1 MVSTETATV
10 RRILVEGIDDV
21 SVETVDVPEAGPG
34 EVRVRST
41 VVGICGS
48 DIHAA
53 HGRHPFID
61 LPFRPGHEVVGVVD
75 AVGDGADA
83 SLVGTR
89 VVIEPNLACGH
100 CTQCRAG
107 RYNICAELAVFG
119 CQTPGGL
126 TDAFTIAAD
135 RVIPLADGL
144 DDRHAALI
152 EPLATPVHAV
162 RRAAGLVGGLEG
174 KRVAVL
180 GAGPIGLFVLLAARR
195 AGAVVVVADLLD
207 SKRARAE
214 RLGAVGSF
222 DPTSGDAVSAAKDAL
237 GGPAD
242 VVIDCVS
249 RESSVAQA
257 IDIVDKGGAV
267 LIVGVAAGATPVPLD
282 LIQDREIVVAG
293 CLMYVREDVQEA
305 IDMLTEGTVPID
317 EFVTA
322 EFPLERAADAF
333 AASTDP
339 EHVKVLITVG
349 DRP

>member
-1 MVSTETATV
+1 MVSTEESTV
-10 RRILVEGIDDV
+10 RRILVEGIDGV
-21 SVETVDVPEAGPG
+21 SVETVPTPTAGTG

-75 AVGDGADA
+75 AAGPGTDQ
-83 SLVGTR
+83 SLVGRR
-89 VVIEPNLACGH
+89 VVVEPNLACGK
-100 CTQCRAG
+100 CTQCLAG

-126 TDAFTIAAD
+126 TDAFVIAED
-135 RVIPLADGL
+135 RVIPLDDGL

-162 RRAAGLVGGLEG
+162 RRAAKLVGGLDG

-195 AGAVVVVADLLD
+195 AGATVVVADLLD

-214 RLGAVGSF
+214 RLGAIGSF
-222 DPTSGDAVSAAKDAL
+222 DPTSEDAARSAKEAL

-242 VVIDCVS
+242 VVIDCVA
-249 RESSVAQA
+249 RKSSVAQA

-267 LIVGVAAGATPVPLD
+267 MIVGVAAGATEVPLD

-293 CLMYVREDVQEA
+293 CLMYVRDDVQEA
-305 IDMLTEGTVPID
+305 IDMLTEGAVPID
-317 EFVTA
+317 EFVTGV
-322 EFPLERAADAF
+322 FPLEQSAEAF
-333 AASTDP
+333 TASTDP

-349 DRP
+349 DLS